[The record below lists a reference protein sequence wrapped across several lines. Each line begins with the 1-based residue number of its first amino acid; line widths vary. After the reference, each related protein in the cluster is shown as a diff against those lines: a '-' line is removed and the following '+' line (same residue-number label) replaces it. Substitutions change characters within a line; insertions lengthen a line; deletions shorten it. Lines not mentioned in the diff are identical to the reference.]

1 MALKQLVSNSARRAS
16 ALLVVVSVIAASLV
30 GLSLRASRAD
40 ATPSEYFPAITVAG
54 SPEGTDG
61 TDASHLW
68 VPNGMTLDADGN
80 MYIADSAN
88 NRIQKWAPNATVG
101 ITVAGGSVYGADA
114 NQLGNPQGVAVD
126 SDGNIYIADM
136 PNNRI
141 QKWAPN
147 ATVGVTVAGGNG
159 QGGEAN
165 QLNNPYSVALDA
177 DGNIFI
183 ADTYNNRIQKWAA
196 GCANECSG
204 VTVAGGSSG
213 SEADQLKLPL
223 GVSVEANGDI
233 YIADTDNNRI
243 QKWVLGATTGTRV
256 AGGNGGDYATG
267 ADQLSFPRAVEV
279 DADGNLYIADFG
291 NNRIQKWAPGATTGE
306 TLAGGGAYGSGADQ
320 LAYPSD
326 VAIDANGDIYIV
338 DMNNNR
344 IQELVRRVTT
354 VAGGNGGGANANQL
368 RTPLGVAV
376 DGDGNLYVADNE
388 NHRVQKFAPGCTSAC
403 TGVTVAGGN
412 GNSDGA
418 NQLNSPVGV
427 TVDADGN
434 IYIAD
439 TANDRIQ
446 KWAPGATEGTTV
458 AGGNGKSN
466 GANQLNSPHGVA
478 VDTAGNIYIADTANN
493 RIQKWAPNAS
503 VGMTVAGG
511 DVYGTNADQL
521 NSPHGVAV
529 DETGNIYIADSSNN
543 RIQKW
548 GPGDTEGITVA
559 GGNAGSNADQLSY
572 PHGVV
577 ADTAGNIY
585 IADTNN
591 HRIQKWGLGDSQG
604 TTVAGGNGQ
613 GLTANQF
620 AYPYG
625 VAVDM
630 SGNIYITDTINH
642 RIQKWAFLPQSIEF
656 DSLPERART
665 APELTLAATASS
677 GLPMTFSS
685 TTQSV
690 CTVIGTEVSMTGLTG
705 ECTIQAT
712 QTGSNLYAPAA
723 AYQSF
728 AVKDVQSITFGA
740 LTDRFNTASAFP
752 ISGSSSSGLTVAFS
766 STTTSVC
773 SVDTTSVALV
783 TLTGEIGT
791 CTIRATEAGNS
802 TYLPA
807 DPVQQSFEVT
817 ARAMIL
823 RVGDISLGE
832 GSDSATTVQALV
844 SASAPFASPV
854 CVWWHTAD
862 VTATSVDKP
871 ILFNGL
877 QDYMRTGISKK
888 KFSIIA
894 TNKTLAKLSVK
905 VNYDQVTEA
914 DETFQII
921 VDKVT
926 TQTAGKCTWD
936 QNAPTDSRIKVS
948 RSTGTVTIFDDD
960 TPE

>member
-1 MALKQLVSNSARRAS
+1 MAVKQLVSNSARHAS

-40 ATPSEYFPAITVAG
+40 ATFSEYFPAITVAG
-54 SPEGTDG
+54 SSEGADG
-61 TDASHLW
+61 TDASHLR
-68 VPNGMTLDADGN
+68 VPNGMTLDAAGN

-101 ITVAGGSVYGADA
+101 VTVAGGSVYGDA
-114 NQLGNPQGVAVD
+114 MNQLGNPQDVAVD

-233 YIADTDNNRI
+233 YIADTNNNRI
-243 QKWVLGATTGTRV
+243 QKWALGATTGTRV

-548 GPGDTEGITVA
+548 G
-559 GGNAGSNADQLSY
+559 
-572 PHGVV
+572 
-577 ADTAGNIY
+577 
-585 IADTNN
+585 
-591 HRIQKWGLGDSQG
+591 LGDSQG

-712 QTGSNLYAPAA
+712 QTGSDLYAPAA